1 MNEILLALNMAS
13 SGRWSH
19 FNRSPT
25 LHASSD
31 VCSERKGQAMT
42 NTVVLEKKENELER
56 IFFPFI
62 IRLLKYGATKRLSA

>member
-1 MNEILLALNMAS
+1 MNVNEILLALNMAS

-31 VCSERKGQAMT
+31 ACSERKGQAMT
-42 NTVVLEKKENELER
+42 NTEVLEKKENELER
-56 IFFPFI
+56 IFFSI
-62 IRLLKYGATKRLSA
+62 